1 MPTPDRL
8 ELVSF
13 DLCPYVQRSVLVLL
27 EKGVTHTIT
36 YIDLDR
42 PPKWFIQ
49 RSPLRKV
56 PILNVGDT
64 TLFESSVINEYLD
77 AAYSPSLHPA
87 DALSKAHQRAWIE
100 VGSELIVDQYTL
112 MTAQSEEQFEQARCA
127 IEIKFDR
134 LEAQLSASGPYF
146 SGGTLHLIDLAYIP
160 LFHRFAL
167 LDGWHPIDV
176 YEGYPRLHAWQA
188 NLLERESVKRS
199 VKPNFAERLREYIG
213 RQGIYAA
220 RRFAA

>member
-1 MPTPDRL
+1 MPTSDRL

-13 DLCPYVQRSVLVLL
+13 ELCPYVQRSVLVLL

-36 YIDLDR
+36 YIDLER
-42 PPKWFIQ
+42 PPKWFTQ

-77 AAYSPSLHPA
+77 AAYPPSLHPR
-87 DALSKAHQRAWIE
+87 DLLDKAHQRAWIE
-100 VGSELIVDQYTL
+100 VGSDLIVDQYTL
-112 MTAQSEEQFEQARCA
+112 MTAETEEQFERARCA

-134 LEAQLSASGPYF
+134 LEEQLSASGPYF
-146 SGGTLHLIDLAYIP
+146 SGTKLRLIDLAYIP

-167 LDGWHPIDV
+167 LEGWHPLDV
-176 YEGYPRLHAWQA
+176 YEGYPRLHAWQTT
-188 NLLERESVKRS
+188 LLERESVKRS
-199 VKPNFAERLREYIG
+199 VKPNFTKRLREYIG
-213 RQGIYAA
+213 KQGAYAA
-220 RRFAA
+220 RLFAA